1 MFTQNFKKAFA
12 AAFVLFII
20 NYSLTAQTSIG
31 FRAGLNLSKWNTE
44 GNNDQNENITGTH
57 FAIPLEIKMSNN
69 FSIQP
74 EFNFTQK
81 GSRVMSTTTSGGIT
95 TQTDT
100 KNKINYVEFPLL
112 LRGLIG
118 GERLGLYIQAGPS
131 VGYAAGGS
139 VESSSKSTIGGVLQI
154 SDKSGK
160 YNFERS
166 NRLDYGVHLG
176 GGLQLG
182 VGSNRLVIDVRY
194 LYGLQDFDKDNNSV
208 KVTNRGIALS
218 AGLMLPF

>member
-1 MFTQNFKKAFA
+1 MFTRNFKKAFT
-12 AAFVLFII
+12 AAFVLFLF
-20 NYSLTAQTSIG
+20 NYSVTAQTSIG
-31 FRAGLNLSKWNTE
+31 FRVGFNLSKWNTE
-44 GNNDQNENITGTH
+44 GNNDQNENITGIH
-57 FAIPLEIKMSNN
+57 FAVPLEIKLSNI

-81 GSRVMSTTTSGGIT
+81 GSRVMTTTTSGGIT

-118 GERLGLYIQAGPS
+118 GERLGFYLQAGPS

-139 VESSSKSTIGGVLQI
+139 VESNSKSTVGGVLQI
-154 SDKSGK
+154 SDKSSK
-160 YNFERS
+160 YDFARS

-182 VGSNRLVIDVRY
+182 LGSNRLVIDVRY

-208 KVTNRGIALS
+208 KITNRGIALS